1 MLKRLLILPIIL
13 LVFLSFNCVKQA
25 QLETVMIHSSGI
37 GCSHCED
44 NIKNA
49 IYALE
54 GVKEVNVDLEKKNI
68 EVKFVP
74 TQTNLQTIEI
84 TLTRAGYDAN
94 DKKRDPDAYDNLDEC
109 CKHG

>member
-1 MLKRLLILPIIL
+1 MSKQLLLLPLIL
-13 LVFLSFNCVKQA
+13 LVFLSFNCVKQP
-25 QLETVMIHSSGI
+25 QLETVMINSAGI

-44 NIKNA
+44 NIKKA

-54 GVKEVNVDLEKKNI
+54 GVKEVNVDVEKKNI

-74 TQTNLQTIEI
+74 AQTNLQTIEI

-94 DKKRDPDAYDNLDEC
+94 DKKRDPEAYENLDEC

>member
-1 MLKRLLILPIIL
+1 
-13 LVFLSFNCVKQA
+13 
-25 QLETVMIHSSGI
+25 MIHSAGI

-44 NIKNA
+44 NIKKA

-54 GVKEVNVDLEKKNI
+54 GVKEVNVDVEKKNI

-74 TQTNLQTIEI
+74 AQTNLQTIEI

-94 DKKRDPDAYDNLDEC
+94 DKKRDPEAYENLDEC